1 MQDCY
6 DLTIVLTIKDR
17 VPFTYRWMQYM
28 NDIECP
34 YKILIADGGADS
46 AIEQHLRNHGIN
58 YPYLN
63 CEYVRYP
70 YDATHEDYYKKFE
83 NILSLVESEYL
94 LLADNDDFYLL
105 ERIPEIL
112 AFLDAHNDYVG
123 ARGQLVNLTL
133 FSKTGVSSET
143 RSSRYAA
150 VSRNAVSIDCASPF
164 DRVENLCRGMS
175 THDYYANWY
184 CVFRAEPFHDIWK
197 SLVTLPIKEMIVLE
211 VLVHVLMTARGK
223 IKITSKPFYIRQ
235 SHTSLF
241 GDTLVIGNEFLER
254 CIFNNTLS
262 GFGLAIDQF
271 FTDEGEKERHRLV
284 KAIAAWF
291 EVFVTNIYLS
301 RLRARKSFMF
311 RLREK
316 IKFSPQIYLWLSWVY
331 FRVAHHVLPIPKRSR
346 VRLKVIERYILS
358 CPEPHERER
367 DHEP

>member
-1 MQDCY
+1 MQECY

-28 NDIECP
+28 NDMQCP

-46 AIEQHLRNHGIN
+46 AIEQHLRNHCSN

-70 YDATHEDYYKKFE
+70 YDTTLDDYHKKFE
-83 NILSLVESEYL
+83 NIVSRVESEYL
-94 LLADNDDFYLL
+94 LVADNDDFYLL

-112 AFLDAHNDYVG
+112 AFLDAHKDYVG
-123 ARGQLVNLTL
+123 ARGQLVDLTL
-133 FSKTGVSSET
+133 YSKTGVSSGT
-143 RSSRYAA
+143 KSSRYAA
-150 VSRNAVSIDCASPF
+150 VSREAVSIEDASPF
-164 DRVENLCRGMS
+164 DRVEALCRGMS

-184 CVFRAEPFHDIWK
+184 CIFRSEPFNDMWK
-197 SLVTLPIKEMIVLE
+197 SLMTLPIKEVIVLE

-235 SHTSLF
+235 SHTSSF
-241 GDTLVIGNEFLER
+241 AVTLLVGNEFLER
-254 CIFNNTLS
+254 CIVNNALS

-271 FTDEGEKERHRLV
+271 VADGGEEERHRLL
-284 KAIAAWF
+284 KAIAAWL
-291 EVFVTNIYLS
+291 EVFVTNIYLG
-301 RLRARKSFMF
+301 RLRIRTSFMF

-316 IKFSPQIYLWLSWVY
+316 IRFFPLTYLWLSWVY

-346 VRLKVIERYILS
+346 VRLKVIERYIL
-358 CPEPHERER
+358 CGPESHERAR
-367 DHEP
+367 DHES